1 MTYATVQA
9 GALAVL
15 RKLDEFDAEN
25 STENDYRPLAVGK
38 AIHAVFS
45 RSTTSNSSMQ
55 EVPTGG
61 SYDRRDDRRIKL
73 ELFVLHETDTLAARS
88 LTDTITQTV
97 LDHFDKWAN
106 LDQTANIVEID
117 ADIVGAPEEWGT
129 ESFHYFRQVIYINVI
144 ELTRV
149 TLA

>member
-15 RKLDEFDAEN
+15 RKLTEFDVEN
-25 STENDYRPLAVGK
+25 STENDYRPLASGK
-38 AIHAVFS
+38 AHHAVLT
-45 RSTTSNSSMQ
+45 RADTGNSSMQ
-55 EVPTGG
+55 EVPANGV
-61 SYDRRDDRRIKL
+61 YDRRDDRRIKI
-73 ELFVLHETDTLAARS
+73 ELFVLHSTDTLAARS
-88 LTDTITQTV
+88 AVDSLTQTV

-106 LDQTANIVEID
+106 LNQTAGIVEID

-129 ESFHYFRQVIYINVI
+129 QSFHYFRQVIYVNAI
-144 ELTRV
+144 ELTTV